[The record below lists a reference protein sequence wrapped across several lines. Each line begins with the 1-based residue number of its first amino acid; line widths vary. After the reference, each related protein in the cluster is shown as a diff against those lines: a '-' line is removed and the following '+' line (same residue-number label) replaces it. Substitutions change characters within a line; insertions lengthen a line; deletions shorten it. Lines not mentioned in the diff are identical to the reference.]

1 MTLIQ
6 RFLELLLTRNAS
18 ILMVGYGL
26 LNLIAHSQH
35 EIKAKSLS
43 DLKWHLAEVAPI
55 SEPCRLLLIIGAI
68 SSKPDAVRFH
78 LDRLAQHESNHC
90 GWQRQ
95 MIIVAD
101 YA

>member
-55 SEPCRLLLIIGAI
+55 SGALQV
-68 SSKPDAVRFH
+68 AF
-78 LDRLAQHESNHC
+78 NHRRHFFETRC
-90 GWQRQ
+90 SVSTDWRSMNQT
-95 MIIVAD
+95 IVVGNGR
-101 YA
+101 